1 MLNTLTDKNYKLYAM
16 QAYTNDYCL
25 TQREFE
31 LDLSKVSTIRKLIST
46 YLCGH
51 NMNIRVIV
59 NTVIGFYN
67 VFDHHAAANL
77 LMYKNTNAEVLIIL
91 NTILR
96 YLYLPGCGDVID
108 DKFMQLMVD
117 EFGERR

>member
-1 MLNTLTDKNYKLYAM
+1 MLTLTDKTYRLYAI
-16 QAYTNDYCL
+16 QAYTNEYCL
-25 TQREFE
+25 TEREFD

-51 NMNIRVIV
+51 NMNLRVIV

-67 VFDHHAAANL
+67 VFEHHSASKL
-77 LMYKNTNAEVLIIL
+77 LQYKNTNEQVIVVI

-96 YLYLPGCGDVID
+96 YLYLPECHDEID
-108 DKFMQLMVD
+108 QEFMDLMIT